1 MNKARVLVVDDSAL
15 MRELLKQMLAA
26 DRELE
31 VVGAASD
38 PLRAWDM
45 IQRVRP
51 DVLTLDVEMPGMDG
65 IAFLE
70 KLMRAHPMPVVM
82 VSSLTERGCETT
94 LRALELGA
102 IDFVTKPKLDVGRG
116 MEAQRAELIAKVKN
130 AAAARPRA
138 LRTPL
143 GATPQRLPQTT
154 TTSTRIRNTE
164 TVIAIGAST
173 GGTEALR
180 EVLERMPADAPGVV
194 IVQHMPEN
202 FTRHFAERLDRL
214 CAMRVLEAHDGDRI
228 LPGHVLLAPGGAQHL
243 EVVRSGAQY
252 SVRLV
257 SAPPVNHHRP
267 SVDTLFRSCATAL
280 GCNAV
285 GAILTGMG
293 GDGAQGLLAMR
304 NAGAHTVGQDEATC
318 VVYGMPREAAACGAV
333 EYVSPLSEVASVL
346 LRLSRHGAAR
356 A

>member
-26 DRELE
+26 DKDLE

-70 KLMRAHPMPVVM
+70 KLMRARPMPVVM

-116 MEAQRAELIAKVKN
+116 MEAQRAELVAKVKN
-130 AAAARPRA
+130 AAAARPRTPRPPSA
-138 LRTPL
+138 VARTVEAP
-143 GATPQRLPQTT
+143 ATT
-154 TTSTRIRNTE
+154 TRIRNTE

-228 LPGHVLLAPGGAQHL
+228 LPGHVLLAPGGARHL

-257 SAPPVNHHRP
+257 AAPPVNHHRP

-304 NAGAHTVGQDEATC
+304 NAGAHTVGQDEASC

-333 EYVSPLSEVASVL
+333 EFVSPLNEIAGVL
-346 LRLSRHGAAR
+346 LRLSRHGAR